1 MFISNGKIPL
11 MVGFVLSAC
20 YLQSFLI
27 FKFILVFFA
36 QTALADLQ
44 RDKVEDIQIL
54 IENQNIERA
63 FDELKTLQKGKTK
76 LSADVQM
83 LMGMIY
89 LELEK
94 PSKAKSY
101 FEKILFS
108 STEMD
113 DVANAGMARANLM
126 LGNLSEARSL
136 AEKAMQANPDAVANK
151 LALAAVM
158 SEQLVYSRSEKLF
171 KSAMR
176 ASRNSSLAGRSFAS
190 ALIRRNKIA
199 DAEKVLKETLIKQGK
214 DGPTMAL
221 FSELEWEKGNYEY
234 AAELRIEAERLYRE
248 AGNSI
253 RADEMLAWLNI
264 EALPTLK
271 KIQEPRKKPQ
281 PKMEAEPIAIPT
293 EEAVPATEAEPKPKI
308 EVEIAATPLPPR
320 QAFGPRAE
328 PEGIM
333 INEDKEVF
341 TGSGVI
347 LKGGVWVLTNRHVV
361 EDTEYLIVR
370 NGLGEVRNVKEVFL
384 AENDDLA
391 ILVLDEPYPKGY
403 SLSVKD
409 FVTAETGSEVFVMGY
424 PMSSIFGTFHPTITA
439 GIVSN
444 PLGFGGMEGEFQ
456 MTAKINPGN
465 SGGPIFNKN
474 GQIVGI
480 ATGKLNKTQILEEDG
495 FIPEDISFGV
505 TSQRALEFINRPISV
520 AASEPYQYS
529 TEQLYKY
536 MRSAIVF
543 IVGQ

>member
-1 MFISNGKIPL
+1 
-11 MVGFVLSAC
+11 
-20 YLQSFLI
+20 
-27 FKFILVFFA
+27 
-36 QTALADLQ
+36 
-44 RDKVEDIQIL
+44 
-54 IENQNIERA
+54 
-63 FDELKTLQKGKTK
+63 
-76 LSADVQM
+76 
-83 LMGMIY
+83 
-89 LELEK
+89 
-94 PSKAKSY
+94 
-101 FEKILFS
+101 
-108 STEMD
+108 
-113 DVANAGMARANLM
+113 M

-136 AEKAMQANPDAVANK
+136 AEKAMQANPDAVNNK

-158 SEQLVYSRSEKLF
+158 SEQLVYSRSEELF

-176 ASRNSSLAGRSFAS
+176 ASSNSSLAGRSFAS
-190 ALIRRNKIA
+190 ALIRRNKIT
-199 DAEKVLKETLIKQGK
+199 DAEKILKETLIKQGK

-221 FSELEWEKGNYEY
+221 FSELEWEKGNFEY

-293 EEAVPATEAEPKPKI
+293 DKATPTMEAEPKPKAVPKPKI
-308 EVEIAATPLPPR
+308 TVEIAGTPLPPR

-333 INEDKEVF
+333 IDEDKEVF
-341 TGSGVI
+341 TGSGVV
-347 LKGGVWVLTNRHVV
+347 LKGGDWVLTNKHVV
-361 EDTEYLIVR
+361 ENTEYLIVR

-505 TSQRALEFINRPISV
+505 TSQRALEFINRPISGV
-520 AASEPYQYS
+520 ASEPYQYS

>member
-1 MFISNGKIPL
+1 MFISTDESPL
-11 MVGFVLSAC
+11 MGGFVLSAC
-20 YLQSFLI
+20 YLRSFLI
-27 FKFILVFFA
+27 FKFILAFFA
-36 QTALADLQ
+36 QTAMADLQ
-44 RDKVEDIQIL
+44 REKVEDIQLL

-89 LELEK
+89 LELEQ

-136 AEKAMQANPDAVANK
+136 AEKAMKANPDAVTNK

-190 ALIRRNKIA
+190 ALIRRNKIT

-221 FSELEWEKGNYEY
+221 FSELEWEKGNFEY

-293 EEAVPATEAEPKPKI
+293 DEATPTTEAEPKPKI
-308 EVEIAATPLPPR
+308 AVDVGATPLPPR

-333 INEDKEVF
+333 IEEDKEVF

-347 LKGGVWVLTNRHVV
+347 LKGGDWVLTNRHVV

-370 NGLGEVRNVKEVFL
+370 NGLGKFE
-384 AENDDLA
+384 
-391 ILVLDEPYPKGY
+391 
-403 SLSVKD
+403 
-409 FVTAETGSEVFVMGY
+409 M
-424 PMSSIFGTFHPTITA
+424 
-439 GIVSN
+439 
-444 PLGFGGMEGEFQ
+444 
-456 MTAKINPGN
+456 
-465 SGGPIFNKN
+465 
-474 GQIVGI
+474 
-480 ATGKLNKTQILEEDG
+480 
-495 FIPEDISFGV
+495 
-505 TSQRALEFINRPISV
+505 
-520 AASEPYQYS
+520 
-529 TEQLYKY
+529 
-536 MRSAIVF
+536 
-543 IVGQ
+543 

>member
-1 MFISNGKIPL
+1 M
-11 MVGFVLSAC
+11 SAH
-20 YLQSFLI
+20 YLRSFLI
-27 FKFILVFFA
+27 FKFILALFA
-36 QTALADLQ
+36 QTAVADLQ

-54 IENQNIERA
+54 IENQNIESA

-108 STEMD
+108 STEMG

-136 AEKAMQANPDAVANK
+136 AEKAMQANPDAVNNK

-158 SEQLVYSRSEKLF
+158 SEQLVYSRSEELF

-190 ALIRRNKIA
+190 ALIRRNKIT

-221 FSELEWEKGNYEY
+221 FSELEWEKGNFEY

-293 EEAVPATEAEPKPKI
+293 EEGAPTTEAEPKPKI
-308 EVEIAATPLPPR
+308 AVEIAATPLPPR

-341 TGSGVI
+341 TGSGVV
-347 LKGGVWVLTNRHVV
+347 LKGGDWVLTNKHVV

-456 MTAKINPGN
+456 MTPKINPGN

-505 TSQRALEFINRPISV
+505 KSQRALEFMNRPISV
-520 AASEPYQYS
+520 TASDPYQYS

>member
-1 MFISNGKIPL
+1 MSFRYKW
-11 MVGFVLSAC
+11 
-20 YLQSFLI
+20 SFLI
-27 FKFILVFFA
+27 FNFIFA
-36 QTALADLQ
+36 FQLQTAGADLL
-44 RDKVEDIQIL
+44 RNEVEDIQLL
-54 IENQNIERA
+54 IEKQNIEKA
-63 FDELKTLQKGKTK
+63 FDALKILQEGKTK

-89 LELEK
+89 LELER
-94 PSKAKSY
+94 PATAKSY

-126 LGNLSEARSL
+126 LGNLSEARNL
-136 AEKAMQANPDAVANK
+136 AEKAMKANPDSVTNK
-151 LALAAVM
+151 LVLAGVM
-158 SEQLVYSRSEKLF
+158 SEQLLYSRAEELF

-176 ASRNSSLAGRSFAS
+176 GSHNSSLAGRLFAV
-190 ALIRRNKIA
+190 ALIRQNKIA
-199 DAEKVLKETLIKQGK
+199 EAEKILKETLIKQGK

-221 FSELEWEKGNYEY
+221 YSELEWEKQNFEY
-234 AAELRIEAERLYRE
+234 STELRIEAERLYRE

-253 RADEMLAWLNI
+253 KANEMLAWLNI

-271 KIQEPRKKPQ
+271 KIQEPPKKPQ
-281 PKMEAEPIAIPT
+281 PKMEAEPVAAPT
-293 EEAVPATEAEPKPKI
+293 EEAAPKKETTPKQQI
-308 EVEIAATPLPPR
+308 KVKPDSMLPPQR
-320 QAFGPRAE
+320 QAFEPRVE

-333 INEDKEVF
+333 IDDGKDVF

-347 LKGGVWVLTNRHVV
+347 IKNGEWVLTNRHVV
-361 EDTEYLIVR
+361 EDTNYLIVR

-391 ILVLDEPYPKGY
+391 VIVLDSPFPDAY
-403 SLSVKD
+403 SLSVSD
-409 FVTAETGSEVFVMGY
+409 FSPAVTGSEVFVMGY

-456 MTAKINPGN
+456 ITAKINPGN
-465 SGGPIFNKN
+465 SGGPIFNKK

-480 ATGKLNKTQILEEDG
+480 ATGKLNKSQIFEEDG
-495 FIPEDISFGV
+495 FIPEDISYGV
-505 TSQRALEFINRPISV
+505 TSERAHEFLNRPIP
-520 AASEPYQYS
+520 ASNRISYEYS
-529 TEQLYKY
+529 TEDLYKY
-536 MRSAIVF
+536 MRSGVVF

>member
-1 MFISNGKIPL
+1 M
-11 MVGFVLSAC
+11 
-20 YLQSFLI
+20 
-27 FKFILVFFA
+27 
-36 QTALADLQ
+36 ADLQ

-234 AAELRIEAERLYRE
+234 AGELRIEAERLYRE

-271 KIQEPRKKPQ
+271 KNSRAAQKKPQ
-281 PKMEAEPIAIPT
+281 PKMEAEPIAIQRK
-293 EEAVPATEAEPKPKI
+293 KPRLQRRSNQSQK
-308 EVEIAATPLPPR
+308 LQLRLRQRHCPR
-320 QAFGPRAE
+320 VKLGPRAE

-391 ILVLDEPYPKGY
+391 ILVLDETYPKGY

-409 FVTAETGSEVFVMGY
+409 FVAAETGSEVFVMGY

-505 TSQRALEFINRPISV
+505 TSQRALEFINRPISG